1 VRIQLILLRLKD
13 GTETDNQQVSF
24 PTLHQESAMLNA
36 QDRAI
41 VKATVPLLESG
52 GEALTTHFYKM
63 LLEEYPQVRPLFN
76 QAHQSSG
83 DQPRALANGVLMY
96 ARHIDQ
102 LEQLGDLVA
111 KIINKHVAL
120 QILPEHYPLVGT
132 CLLRS
137 IAEVLGSEIA
147 TPEVIA
153 AWGRA
158 YQQLADILIGAEKT
172 IYDEKAEAPGGWRGA
187 REFKVVA
194 KVPESAEITSF
205 YFAPQD
211 GQAILS
217 FTAGQYIG
225 MQLFLDGEEIRRN
238 YSLSALAGNNQ
249 YRISV
254 KREPGGRA
262 SNYLH
267 DQLNVGDSINLF
279 TPSGEF
285 TLTDSHKPLVL
296 ISGGVG
302 ITPTLAMLEAALV
315 TERPIHFIHCARN
328 GGAHAFRGWID
339 ELASKHPQMKRFYC
353 YAEDDGVSPSAHA
366 VGLLDQ
372 AQLERWLPEDRD
384 LDAYFLGPKGFMSAV
399 KRQLKAAGV
408 PEAQSRFEF
417 FGPASALE

>member
-1 VRIQLILLRLKD
+1 
-13 GTETDNQQVSF
+13 
-24 PTLHQESAMLNA
+24 MLNA

-63 LLEEYPQVRPLFN
+63 LLNEHPEVRPMFN

-120 QILPEHYPLVGT
+120 QILPEHYPLVGN
-132 CLLRS
+132 CLLRAIS
-137 IAEVLGSEIA
+137 EVLGSEVA
-147 TPEVIA
+147 TPDVIG

-158 YQQLADILIGAEKT
+158 YQQLADILMGAEKT
-172 IYDEKAEAPGGWRGA
+172 VYDEKAQAVGGWRGA
-187 REFKVVA
+187 REFRVAA
-194 KVPESAEITSF
+194 KVQESAEITSF
-205 YFAPQD
+205 YFTPADGKPILDFAP
-211 GQAILS
+211 
-217 FTAGQYIG
+217 GQYIG
-225 MQLFLDGEEIRRN
+225 MQLFLEGEEIRRN
-238 YSLSALAGNNQ
+238 YSLSAMAGSNQ

-262 SNYLH
+262 SSHLH
-267 DQLNVGDSINLF
+267 DDLHIGDSINLF

-285 TLTDSHKPLVL
+285 TLSRSDKPLVL

-302 ITPTLAMLEAALV
+302 ITPTLAMLEAALL
-315 TERPIHFIHCARN
+315 TGRPVHFIHCARN
-328 GGAHAFRGWID
+328 GTVHAFRDWVDG
-339 ELASKHPQMKRFYC
+339 LAGRHPQLKRFYC
-353 YAEDDGVSPSAHA
+353 YSEDDGASAAGDA

-372 AQLERWLPEDRD
+372 ARLEQWLPANRD
-384 LDAYFLGPKGFMSAV
+384 LDAYFLGPKGFMAMV

-408 PEAQSRFEF
+408 PEHQSRFEF